1 MKHCLYAFSSTFP
14 WWRLICQ
21 DLSESLLLHWL
32 WSSKTQQKMR
42 RFLIILVCSSADVL
56 TFHLEKRPYG
66 RRLQILQAEEYPLGN
81 LWHKPKAGCCLG
93 LALLALSSFTMT
105 VKNKNKTKPKNSKVT
120 ASPQT
125 TAGDWG
131 FLSPPLVSV
140 WKQLKNCIQLN
151 LLKY

>member
-1 MKHCLYAFSSTFP
+1 MKHCLYTFSSTFP

-21 DLSESLLLHWL
+21 DLSKSLLLHWL
-32 WSSKTQQKMR
+32 WSSKTQQKIR
-42 RFLIILVCSSADVL
+42 RFLIILVCSPADVL

-93 LALLALSSFTMT
+93 LALLALSSFTVT
-105 VKNKNKTKPKNSKVT
+105 AKNKNKAKPKTPRCT
-120 ASPQT
+120 ASLQT
-125 TAGDWG
+125 TAGDWE
-131 FLSPPLVSV
+131 FPPPLVSI

>member
-42 RFLIILVCSSADVL
+42 RFLIILVCSLADVL

-81 LWHKPKAGCCLG
+81 LWHKPKAGCRLG
-93 LALLALSSFTMT
+93 LALLALSSFTVT
-105 VKNKNKTKPKNSKVT
+105 AKNKNKTKIKKPQGAQLPSKPQQVT
-120 ASPQT
+120 EDSP
-125 TAGDWG
+125 
-131 FLSPPLVSV
+131 SPLVSI